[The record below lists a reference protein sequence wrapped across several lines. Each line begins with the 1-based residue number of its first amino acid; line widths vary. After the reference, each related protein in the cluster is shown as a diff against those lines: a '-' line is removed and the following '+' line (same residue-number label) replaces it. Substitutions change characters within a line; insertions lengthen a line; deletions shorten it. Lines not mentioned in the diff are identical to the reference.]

1 MNSHRLIAQL
11 SMVLLLLPMTVI
23 ASGGH
28 GHDSIA
34 QDHVDAMHHQ
44 DGGKIDLHSGHDI
57 PGGNGDV
64 NAGGMI
70 VVGSMVSK
78 GIKGTAQ
85 IKNVSVAM
93 ADMGVTPTH
102 HFMMSFVDEATGNK
116 IEGGSVALKITNPD
130 AKISEPIEMI
140 GMDGHF
146 GVDIILD
153 MEGEYHFRLGT
164 KLEDGTKRKYH
175 FHYVNR

>member
-1 MNSHRLIAQL
+1 MNSHRLIAPL
-11 SMVLLLLPMTVI
+11 FMALLLLPITVV
-23 ASGGH
+23 ASGDH
-28 GHDSIA
+28 GHDSMA
-34 QDHVDAMHHQ
+34 QDHVDAVHHQ
-44 DGGKIDLHSGHDI
+44 NGGKTDLHSGHDM
-57 PGGNGDV
+57 PGGNGAMTAD
-64 NAGGMI
+64 GMV

-93 ADMGVTPTH
+93 ADMGMASTH
-102 HFMMSFVDEATGNK
+102 HFMMSFVDEETGNK

-130 AKISEPIEMI
+130 AKISEPIELI

-146 GVDIILD
+146 GADIILD

-164 KLEDGTKRKYH
+164 KLDDGTKRKYH